1 MQVVIRLIQ
10 VEFHVIQVVV
20 DLIKVVIRLIH
31 VGIGSLE
38 HTHVVGSKSESI
50 TALALICRNAM
61 LIVPAELGSGIR
73 VWSSVRLARV
83 MHRRV
88 SQHPPLRHLTRN
100 DGLLQQVVIHL
111 IQVIFH
117 LAQAVFN
124 LITVIIHL
132 IKVVYTI
139 YFKW

>member
-1 MQVVIRLIQ
+1 MV
-10 VEFHVIQVVV
+10 F
-20 DLIKVVIRLIH
+20 DLIKVVFRLIQ

-38 HTHVVGSKSESI
+38 HIHVAGSNSESI

-88 SQHPPLRHLTRN
+88 SQHPPFRHLTRK

-117 LAQAVFN
+117 LIQVVFN
-124 LITVIIHL
+124 LINVIHNS
-132 IKVVYTI
+132 
-139 YFKW
+139 FN